1 MDPSSKICLPLILCQ
16 IMQNDLDKTPRVFL
30 YLGIF
35 PWNRELQQQL
45 LFLLSKLCISNSNLW
60 CASELLEKLVKIQI
74 SESVKIQI
82 FFLQIQSFYINRSGV
97 EPEKMQFLTSSLLM
111 LVCQYENLTLRISFL
126 IKVIKEQTSGY
137 NIMSR

>member
-16 IMQNDLDKTPRVFL
+16 IMQNDLDKTPKVFL
-30 YLGIF
+30 YLVIS

-74 SESVKIQI
+74 F

-97 EPEKMQFLTSSLLM
+97 EPENMQFLTSSLLM
-111 LVCQYENLTLRISFL
+111 LVCQYENPTLRISSL
-126 IKVIKEQTSGY
+126 ITVIKEQTSGY
-137 NIMSR
+137 NRMRR